1 MGRGTTGRLFT
12 FELLPGEVPGRVFE
26 FRESVRFT
34 LPRGTLALSIVFAFL
49 FAFAGRLLL
58 AFLLPLVLP
67 LAFVL
72 PFAFSFAFL
81 GLGRRGLF
89 SLAFEFVLRLALA
102 LSSGVGTVS
111 GDSPSFVGRLR
122 SIATVWPVFTTSP
135 ARGNWKRTVSDFDSL
150 LGRQAR
156 TRNFKSASASI
167 FSASNRSL
175 PTTSGT
181 FTSGLRKER

>member
-1 MGRGTTGRLFT
+1 VAPGVGRGATGRLFT
-12 FELLPGEVPGRVFE
+12 FEFAPGEVLLGRVLE
-26 FRESVRFT
+26 FREFT
-34 LPRGTLALSIVFAFL
+34 LAGGTLAFAFL
-49 FAFAGRLLL
+49 FAFTFAGRLLL
-58 AFLLPLVLP
+58 VFLLLVL
-67 LAFVL
+67 LFAL
-72 PFAFSFAFL
+72 PFAFSFVFL
-81 GLGRRGLF
+81 GRGRLGLL
-89 SLAFEFVLRLALA
+89 SLAFEFVLRFVFA
-102 LSSGVGTVS
+102 LSSAGGTVS

-135 ARGNWKRTVSDFDSL
+135 ARGNWNSTMSDFASL

-156 TRNFKSASASI
+156 TRNLRSASASI